1 MAKRDKNRSYMDWE
15 YEWMEQ
21 VHKEENQKRLR
32 DEERRSRREQKSQYT
47 HYDWND
53 EE

>member
-1 MAKRDKNRSYMDWE
+1 MAKKNKYRSHDDWD
-15 YEWMEQ
+15 YEWAEDI
-21 VHKEENQKRLR
+21 NDRDTRRAR

-53 EE
+53 ED

>member
-1 MAKRDKNRSYMDWE
+1 MKKNKNHSYDEWD
-15 YEWMEQ
+15 YEWISGSRDEDT
-21 VHKEENQKRLR
+21 KRAR

-53 EE
+53 EN

>member
-1 MAKRDKNRSYMDWE
+1 MAKKNKNRSYDEWD
-15 YEWMEQ
+15 YEWTFDSRDED
-21 VHKEENQKRLR
+21 VKRAR

-53 EE
+53 EN